1 MEVDGVSEARLHL
14 WYLVADDLHQ
24 HFRELHLQ
32 GLRLAEGVE
41 AEVQQASHQL
51 HQRHS
56 SIYIHTGSTNLNTSD
71 YPEGISSPLEG
82 TTDFPSFASC
92 PALYVS

>member
-1 MEVDGVSEARLHL
+1 MEVDGVSEARLHF

-41 AEVQQASHQL
+41 TEVQQASHQL
-51 HQRHS
+51 HERHS
-56 SIYIHTGSTNLNTSD
+56 DTGSTHWNNGNGLITQK
-71 YPEGISSPLEG
+71 IF
-82 TTDFPSFASC
+82 TT
-92 PALYVS
+92 